1 MYCAESP
8 PGSGYESYNAKL
20 TEDIWITQS
29 QSTCYSKEENLMA
42 AFNEDRQLEGQLRYY
57 KCSKLKQTI
66 AIHST
71 LTTDLACPGYH

>member
-1 MYCAESP
+1 
-8 PGSGYESYNAKL
+8 
-20 TEDIWITQS
+20 
-29 QSTCYSKEENLMA
+29 MA